1 MKALFISLLTLLLML
16 EISAQKIELPSFYV
30 SKVNKA
36 SEGYYFFSPIKLDA
50 SGAVGFPT
58 DLILDKNGKVI
69 YFKQYT
75 EGRFSG
81 GLRLQTNGMLSYY
94 SNEKFY
100 LMDSTFKTV
109 DTITCKNGLKQDAH
123 EFIVLENGN
132 YLLIGHETIEMDLS
146 RFNFFDKS
154 SSPGSTHAK
163 VKCDVVQELDKNKNV
178 VFEWHGKQYYDFGD
192 IDPYYLTSTDV
203 VDWMHFNALAHD

>member
-69 YFKQYT
+69 YLKQYT

-81 GLRLQTNGMLSYY
+81 GHRLQSKGMLPYY
-94 SNEKFY
+94 SYDKFN
-100 LMDSTFKTV
+100 LSDISSN
-109 DTITCKNGLKQDAH
+109 TI
-123 EFIVLENGN
+123 V
-132 YLLIGHETIEMDLS
+132 
-146 RFNFFDKS
+146 
-154 SSPGSTHAK
+154 
-163 VKCDVVQELDKNKNV
+163 
-178 VFEWHGKQYYDFGD
+178 
-192 IDPYYLTSTDV
+192 
-203 VDWMHFNALAHD
+203 